1 MSLFDTAVGIEIL
14 PLHGFLWRCHIP
26 SLGEDPL
33 EVPPYLLLRA
43 LMLEQLF
50 DPPSIQVVFEFEGY
64 VSDRESVVLE
74 L

>member
-1 MSLFDTAVGIEIL
+1 MSLFDTAVFIEIL
-14 PLHGFLWRCHIP
+14 PLHGFLWRCHFP

-43 LMLEQLF
+43 FKLEQLF

>member
-1 MSLFDTAVGIEIL
+1 MTLFDSAVGIEIL

-50 DPPSIQVVFEFEGY
+50 DPPSIQMVFEFEGY